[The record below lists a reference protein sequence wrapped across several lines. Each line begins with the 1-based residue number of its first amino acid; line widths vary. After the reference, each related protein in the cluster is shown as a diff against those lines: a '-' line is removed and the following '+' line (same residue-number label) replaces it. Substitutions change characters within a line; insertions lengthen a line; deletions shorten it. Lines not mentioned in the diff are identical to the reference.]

1 MAAQQNEGIALSHS
15 PLHRYWEPVYEDS
28 MDLIAKLP
36 GIAAAIYRLAAEG
49 QRALATC
56 DHNVCVVRQLHEP
69 DWLAYLPLY
78 GLHLQEH
85 IQGWRTD
92 RAGPKSG
99 LGRQSGAS
107 DGCAAGT

>member
-49 QRALATC
+49 QRESAC
-56 DHNVCVVRQLHEP
+56 
-69 DWLAYLPLY
+69 LPCR
-78 GLHLQEH
+78 GCSASH
-85 IQGWRTD
+85 
-92 RAGPKSG
+92 ACSG
-99 LGRQSGAS
+99 SRL
-107 DGCAAGT
+107 